1 MTQKNNDGQSLK
13 WLLIMVFVMGILTEL
28 LIVIPAKLYK
38 WSKINKNIRGPL
50 FTCISPMGN
59 GFISLIGISNYI
71 IYGMFWI
78 FVAIIITNYIQPH
91 FHFCNFYTEESIS
104 ILTHEV
110 SRKFNGDTAFI
121 WSMIFCGSLVFLAW
135 SAYAIYR
142 DINETNYE
150 DCDSEEEKEEIT
162 SIYKEN
168 EQIRKIENNT
178 QLAKDEK
185 RLNEIKIEKLP
196 F

>member
-1 MTQKNNDGQSLK
+1 
-13 WLLIMVFVMGILTEL
+13 
-28 LIVIPAKLYK
+28 
-38 WSKINKNIRGPL
+38 
-50 FTCISPMGN
+50 
-59 GFISLIGISNYI
+59 
-71 IYGMFWI
+71 
-78 FVAIIITNYIQPH
+78 
-91 FHFCNFYTEESIS
+91 
-104 ILTHEV
+104 
-110 SRKFNGDTAFI
+110 
-121 WSMIFCGSLVFLAW
+121 MIFCGSLVFLAW